1 MPIELQA
8 EKREVLGKRSKTIR
22 KGGLL
27 PAVLYGAETASV
39 ALAVPL
45 KSFQKVLEAAGESSL
60 VNLLVGGKQHNVL
73 IHDVAVDPLTGLPI
87 HADFLSVRMDKE
99 IRAKVPFEFVGE
111 ASAVKAEGG
120 ILVRVMHEVEI
131 SALPKDL
138 PHTIQIDLHKLEHVN
153 DRITIGDLTA
163 PSGVKIIAE
172 QDDVITLVEAP
183 RSEEEL
189 KALEGVEPA
198 APVQVETEREADL
211 KVEAEKEAA
220 EKAAEE

>member
-8 EKREVLGKRSKTIR
+8 EKREILGKKSKALR
-22 KGGLL
+22 KKGLL
-27 PAVLYGAETASV
+27 PAVLYGAETASA

-45 KSFQKVLEAAGESSL
+45 KSFRKVLEAAGESSL
-60 VNLLVGGKQHNVL
+60 VSLLVGGKKHNVL

-99 IRAKVPFEFVGE
+99 IRAQEPFEFVGE
-111 ASAVKAEGG
+111 APAVKTEGG
-120 ILVRVMHEVEI
+120 ILVRVMHEIEI

-138 PHTIQIDLHKLEHVN
+138 PHTIQI
-153 DRITIGDLTA
+153 
-163 PSGVKIIAE
+163 
-172 QDDVITLVEAP
+172 
-183 RSEEEL
+183 
-189 KALEGVEPA
+189 
-198 APVQVETEREADL
+198 ETEREADL